1 MSEAPTRSRFSPL
14 ARLFAAANGIFI
26 LTVLMMVVTGFQ
38 ARPQAVARFLDDYG
52 LKLLAVEVG
61 VILALAVILMAAER
75 RATLRGLEKR
85 EADLLQQAFEAAA
98 AARSNG
104 RDGRPNAIAFDE
116 LEQAIRTEAQSEFG
130 AQRQIDVQLDREI
143 GELSVS
149 VDGRSLP
156 KDKVGALLG
165 RLAAAK
171 AREVIVQKIEAIDQK
186 LGEAEKSNDQ

>member
-1 MSEAPTRSRFSPL
+1 MSEAPARSRFSPL

-52 LKLLAVEVG
+52 LKLLAIEVG

-75 RATLRGLEKR
+75 RATLRRLKKR
-85 EADLLQQAFEAAA
+85 EAELLQQAFDAAA

-104 RDGRPNAIAFDE
+104 RDDRPNAIAFDE
-116 LEQAIRTEAQSEFG
+116 IEQAIRAAAQSEFG
-130 AQRQIDVQLDREI
+130 AERQIDVHLDREI

-156 KDKVGALLG
+156 KDKVGELLR

-171 AREVIVQKIEAIDQK
+171 AREVIIQKIGEIDQK
-186 LGEAEKSNDQ
+186 LGEIETSKDQ

>member
-1 MSEAPTRSRFSPL
+1 MSEAPARTRFSPL

-38 ARPQAVARFLDDYG
+38 ARPQALARFLDDYG

-75 RATLRGLEKR
+75 RATVRALEKR
-85 EADLLQQAFEAAA
+85 EAELLQQAFEAAA

-130 AQRQIDVQLDREI
+130 VERQIDVHVDRETREPSI
-143 GELSVS
+143 S
-149 VDGRSLP
+149 VDGRAIP
-156 KDKVGALLG
+156 KEKIGELIG
-165 RLAAAK
+165 RVAAAK
-171 AREVIVQKIEAIDQK
+171 AREVIIQKIGEIDQK
-186 LGEAEKSNDQ
+186 LGEIETSKDQ